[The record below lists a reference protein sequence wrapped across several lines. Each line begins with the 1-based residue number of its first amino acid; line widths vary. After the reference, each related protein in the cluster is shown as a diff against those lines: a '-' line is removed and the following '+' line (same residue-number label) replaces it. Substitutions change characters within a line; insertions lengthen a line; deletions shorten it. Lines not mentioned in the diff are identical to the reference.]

1 MDFIANNGPLSLIAT
16 GPIESRLGVSVVF
29 GRKHGKY
36 STEEWQA
43 RVDLAAAYRLT
54 DHFGMSDLVYN
65 HITCRVP
72 GTHDQFLINE
82 FGLGY
87 NEITASNL
95 VKIDIEGN
103 IIDEGTH
110 RINFPGY
117 VIHSAV
123 HAARH
128 DVECVMHTHTVYG
141 MAVSALEGGLVPL
154 QQDAY
159 QFYEKVAYHEF
170 EGQAVDIEERERLV
184 TDLGDKDA
192 MILKNHGLLTVGR
205 SVAETWVA
213 MWQLERACQ
222 VQVIAQ
228 STGQDIHQAP
238 QVVMEKASKARSFR
252 YQSVEWPWLLR
263 VLDAKDSSYKK

>member
-1 MDFIANNGPLSLIAT
+1 MA
-16 GPIESRLGVSVVF
+16 SRPKK
-29 GRKHGKY
+29 RTY
-36 STEEWQA
+36 SDDEWRA

-54 DHFGMSDLVYN
+54 DHFDMTDLLYN

-72 GTHDQFLINE
+72 GTDDQFLINE

-87 NEITASNL
+87 DEITASNL

-103 IIDEGTH
+103 VVEDGDH

-128 DVECVMHTHTVYG
+128 DAVSVMHAHTLYG
-141 MAVSALEGGLVPL
+141 MAVSALEEGLIPL
-154 QQDAY
+154 QQETY
-159 QFYEKVAYHEF
+159 RFYNRVAYHDF
-170 EGQAVDIEERERLV
+170 EGQSVHTSERERLV

-192 MILKNHGLLTVGR
+192 MILKNHGLLTLGR
-205 SVAETWVA
+205 SVAEAWVS
-213 MWQLERACQ
+213 MWQLEKACK

-228 STGQDIHQAP
+228 STGQVIHQVPP
-238 QVVMEKASKARSFR
+238 QVMEKASSARFHR
-252 YQSVEWPWLLR
+252 YEAIEWPWLLR
-263 VLDAKDSSYKK
+263 KLDAKDPSYRS